1 MKGKTICKTLG
12 LVLLALLILVVLYVV
27 YVFASYHRIGD
38 QSLSVMHCSSRDAV
52 PMEDAVE
59 TGAVY
64 RVSSA
69 NAGFGAYSAD
79 YSFFMDGG
87 RESRARSRQ
96 AVDENMR
103 GIVAFVKG
111 LSPDFALFQEVDTDG
126 TRSWHID
133 ETAYLSDAMTGCE
146 FDEVFAQNYDS
157 PYLFYPLIQPHGAN
171 QSGIVT
177 LSRHPIASA
186 ARRELPV
193 ESGFMKLLDL
203 DRCYSVS
210 RIPTASGKELV
221 LYNLHLSAY
230 TSDGA
235 IATEQLELLC
245 ADMLAEYEAGNYCVA
260 GGDFNKDLLG
270 NSPEIFGV
278 AAGENDTWAQPIP
291 EGTIPAGLTLVAP
304 FDETAPTA
312 SCRTASEP
320 YSIET
325 TFRLTVDGFLVSDN
339 VEVVDSAVLDAGF
352 LYSDHNPVWM
362 DFTLKRIWS
371 EPAACAAGFYL
382 TSAMTVS

>member
-1 MKGKTICKTLG
+1 MTGTRKVFRVILTVLAAAA
-12 LVLLALLILVVLYVV
+12 VLLAAFLVFLTVTEYRPADVE
-27 YVFASYHRIGD
+27 RIDVAGTA
-38 QSLSVMHCSSRDAV
+38 DARPEGTV
-52 PMEDAVE
+52 RLM
-59 TGAVY
+59 TYNIGYGAL
-64 RVSSA
+64 
-69 NAGFGAYSAD
+69 GKEQD
-79 YSFFMDGG
+79 FFMDGG

-210 RIPTASGKELV
+210 HIPTASGKELV

-362 DFTLKRIWS
+362 DFTLK
-371 EPAACAAGFYL
+371 
-382 TSAMTVS
+382 

>member
-1 MKGKTICKTLG
+1 MKGKTIVKTLG

-27 YVFASYHRIGD
+27 YVFASYHRVGD
-38 QSLSVMHCSSRDAV
+38 QSLSVTHCSSKDAV
-52 PMEDAVE
+52 PMEGAVE
-59 TGAVY
+59 TGTVY

-87 RESRARSRQ
+87 KESRARSRQ

-103 GIVAFVKG
+103 GIVAFVED

-133 ETAYLSDAMTGCE
+133 ETAYLSDAMKGCE
-146 FDEVFAQNYDS
+146 YDEVFAQNYDS

-171 QSGIVT
+171 RSGIVT

-210 RIPTASGKELV
+210 RIPTANGRELV

-304 FDETAPTA
+304 FDETAPAA
-312 SCRTASEP
+312 SCRTASEA

-362 DFTLKRIWS
+362 DFTLK
-371 EPAACAAGFYL
+371 
-382 TSAMTVS
+382 

>member
-103 GIVAFVKG
+103 GIVAFVED

-270 NSPEIFGV
+270 DSAAYFGE
-278 AAGENDTWAQPIP
+278 ADQEYTWAQPIP
-291 EGTIPAGLTLVAP
+291 EDTFNGYNISLVAP
-304 FDETAPTA
+304 LDPQNPVP
-312 SCRTASEP
+312 SCRNADGP
-320 YSIET
+320 YHQGQYV
-325 TFRLTVDGFLVSDN
+325 LTVDGFLVSDN
-339 VEVVDSAVLDAGF
+339 VTVTSSDVVDLGF
-352 LYSDHNPVWM
+352 AYSDHNPVEM
-362 DFTLKRIWS
+362 RFVL
-371 EPAACAAGFYL
+371 E
-382 TSAMTVS
+382 

>member
-38 QSLSVMHCSSRDAV
+38 QSLSVMHCSRDAV
-52 PMEDAVE
+52 PMED
-59 TGAVY
+59 AVY

-103 GIVAFVKG
+103 GIVAFVEA

-133 ETAYLSDAMTGCE
+133 ETAYLDDALNGPE

-235 IATEQLELLC
+235 IATEQLVLLC

-304 FDETAPTA
+304 FDEAAPAA

-362 DFTLKRIWS
+362 DFTLK
-371 EPAACAAGFYL
+371 
-382 TSAMTVS
+382 

>member
-27 YVFASYHRIGD
+27 YVFASYHRVGD

-79 YSFFMDGG
+79 YSFFM
-87 RESRARSRQ
+87 
-96 AVDENMR
+96 
-103 GIVAFVKG
+103 
-111 LSPDFALFQEVDTDG
+111 DTDG

-304 FDETAPTA
+304 FDETAPAA

-362 DFTLKRIWS
+362 DFKLN
-371 EPAACAAGFYL
+371 
-382 TSAMTVS
+382 

>member
-27 YVFASYHRIGD
+27 YVFASYHRVGD

-210 RIPTASGKELV
+210 HIPTASGKELV

-270 NSPEIFGV
+270 SSAEIFGV
-278 AAGENDTWAQPIP
+278 TGGENDTWAQPIP
-291 EGTIPAGLTLVAP
+291 EGTIPDGLSLVVP
-304 FDETAPTA
+304 FDPEHPVAT
-312 SCRTASEP
+312 CRTANEP
-320 YSIET
+320 YNEET
-325 TFRLTVDGFLVSDN
+325 TFRVTVDGFLVSDN
-339 VEVVDSAVLDAGF
+339 VEVLGADVVDADYR
-352 LYSDHNPVWM
+352 YSDHNPIYM
-362 DFTLKRIWS
+362 DFILKS
-371 EPAACAAGFYL
+371 E
-382 TSAMTVS
+382 

>member
-96 AVDENMR
+96 AVDKNMR
-103 GIVAFVKG
+103 GIVAFVEG
-111 LSPDFALFQEVDTDG
+111 LSPDFAFFQEVDTDG

-157 PYLFYPLIQPHGAN
+157 PYLFYPLIQPHGAK

-260 GGDFNKDLLG
+260 GGDFNKD
-270 NSPEIFGV
+270 
-278 AAGENDTWAQPIP
+278 
-291 EGTIPAGLTLVAP
+291 PAGLTRVAP

-362 DFTLKRIWS
+362 DFTLK
-371 EPAACAAGFYL
+371 
-382 TSAMTVS
+382 

>member
-27 YVFASYHRIGD
+27 YVLASYHRIGD
-38 QSLSVMHCSSRDAV
+38 QSLSVMHCSAIAPA

-59 TGAVY
+59 TGTVY
-64 RVSSA
+64 RVTSA
-69 NAGFGAYSAD
+69 NVGFGAYSAD

-103 GIVAFVKG
+103 GIVAFVEA

-133 ETAYLSDAMTGCE
+133 ETAYLDDALNGPE

-210 RIPTASGKELV
+210 RIP
-221 LYNLHLSAY
+221 
-230 TSDGA
+230 
-235 IATEQLELLC
+235 
-245 ADMLAEYEAGNYCVA
+245 
-260 GGDFNKDLLG
+260 
-270 NSPEIFGV
+270 
-278 AAGENDTWAQPIP
+278 

-304 FDETAPTA
+304 FDETAPAA

-362 DFTLKRIWS
+362 DFKLN
-371 EPAACAAGFYL
+371 
-382 TSAMTVS
+382 

>member
-1 MKGKTICKTLG
+1 
-12 LVLLALLILVVLYVV
+12 
-27 YVFASYHRIGD
+27 
-38 QSLSVMHCSSRDAV
+38 
-52 PMEDAVE
+52 
-59 TGAVY
+59 
-64 RVSSA
+64 
-69 NAGFGAYSAD
+69 
-79 YSFFMDGG
+79 
-87 RESRARSRQ
+87 
-96 AVDENMR
+96 MR
-103 GIVAFVKG
+103 GIVAFVKS

-133 ETAYLSDAMTGCE
+133 ETAYLSDAMTGCP

-157 PYLFYPLIQPHGAN
+157 PYLFYPLIQPHGSN

-260 GGDFNKDLLG
+260 GGDQQGPARQFAGDLRRGRRGKRHLG
-270 NSPEIFGV
+270 
-278 AAGENDTWAQPIP
+278 AAHPGGNDPRGA
-291 EGTIPAGLTLVAP
+291 
-304 FDETAPTA
+304 
-312 SCRTASEP
+312 
-320 YSIET
+320 
-325 TFRLTVDGFLVSDN
+325 
-339 VEVVDSAVLDAGF
+339 DARRA
-352 LYSDHNPVWM
+352 L
-362 DFTLKRIWS
+362 
-371 EPAACAAGFYL
+371 
-382 TSAMTVS
+382 

>member
-96 AVDENMR
+96 EVDENMR

-278 AAGENDTWAQPIP
+278 AAGGKRHLGAAHPGGNDSR
-291 EGTIPAGLTLVAP
+291 GT
-304 FDETAPTA
+304 
-312 SCRTASEP
+312 
-320 YSIET
+320 
-325 TFRLTVDGFLVSDN
+325 
-339 VEVVDSAVLDAGF
+339 DARRA
-352 LYSDHNPVWM
+352 L
-362 DFTLKRIWS
+362 
-371 EPAACAAGFYL
+371 
-382 TSAMTVS
+382 